1 MLPGALP
8 QQLREPGAAQKRKFA
23 AGLEQD
29 SDDQSAS

>member
-1 MLPGALP
+1 MLPSALA
-8 QQLREPGAAQKRKFA
+8 QQLRKPSASEKRKFA